1 MISKNVCI
9 RLGQNF
15 KRLRGLNQCPQVRS
29 AHEVAGLFTEL
40 CELDREVMAAAVLD
54 CKCRMIC
61 WELVA
66 VGSANQVML
75 RQGDVF
81 HAAIANRGSGLI
93 VVHNHPSGDPTPS
106 RYDLTLTRKL
116 ERMGRQLG
124 IPLLDHVIV
133 ARGGYK
139 SLVSSESGYSMPKLP
154 PTRLQRAA
162 ENRNVRLFVRR

>member
-29 AHEVAGLFTEL
+29 AHEVAELFTEL
-40 CELDREVMAAAVLD
+40 CDLDREVMAAAVLD

-106 RYDLTLTRKL
+106 RYI
-116 ERMGRQLG
+116 LG
-124 IPLLDHVIV
+124 D
-133 ARGGYK
+133 
-139 SLVSSESGYSMPKLP
+139 
-154 PTRLQRAA
+154 LQR
-162 ENRNVRLFVRR
+162 RLFRTQGNPHFHLTPFLRTRTAIRTSIPRCWRLAEG